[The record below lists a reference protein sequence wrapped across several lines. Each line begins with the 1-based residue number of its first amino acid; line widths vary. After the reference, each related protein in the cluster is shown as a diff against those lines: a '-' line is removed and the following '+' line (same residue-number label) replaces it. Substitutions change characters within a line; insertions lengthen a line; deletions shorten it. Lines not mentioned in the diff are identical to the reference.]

1 MSISWSS
8 RGYSASIGML
18 ILKYLSLT
26 LVMYEGEILETH
38 ILSARSTYEFDSV
51 VCYVL
56 WTHVLRSPLWLTGRW
71 SLFLWS
77 QVSSI
82 LEIC

>member
-1 MSISWSS
+1 
-8 RGYSASIGML
+8 ML

-56 WTHVLRSPLWLTGRW
+56 
-71 SLFLWS
+71 
-77 QVSSI
+77 
-82 LEIC
+82 